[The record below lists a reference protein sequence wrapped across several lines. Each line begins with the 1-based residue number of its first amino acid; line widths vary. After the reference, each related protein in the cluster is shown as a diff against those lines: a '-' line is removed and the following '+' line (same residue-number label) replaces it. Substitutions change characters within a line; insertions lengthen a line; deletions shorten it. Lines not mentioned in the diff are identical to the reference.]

1 MARNTDYRQERDK
14 FYIITN
20 GKNTEKS
27 YFELLK
33 KKKSI
38 YDVVVE
44 FQNEDPIGLV
54 AYAKKYLGTANA
66 VWCVFDIDYTYEE
79 NRLIPALKDAFQNG
93 INIAYSNKAFE
104 VWLISHFEQCEKA
117 MEIKDYPE
125 KLEKLLA
132 GCKYKKKYDKS
143 DRDMLEKVFIPKYK
157 DAVNNAK
164 IVHQKRIKE
173 HNNLL
178 YGTNSE
184 YPIWEWNSCTT
195 VYKLVEALKLQEK

>member
-54 AYAKKYLGTANA
+54 A
-66 VWCVFDIDYTYEE
+66 YEE

-173 HNNLL
+173 HNNLF

-195 VYKLVEALKLQEK
+195 VYKLVEALKLQKK